1 MENLTRF
8 DPFERDPFEEALGG
22 LLPTFFQPVTGR
34 RREPSIK
41 FDVWETEDAYLVSAE
56 VPGVRKEDLQVS
68 LSGNQVSIAGEQRK
82 EVDVK
87 AKAEMLLNERRYGKM
102 QRTIALPL
110 EIDESS
116 AQARH
121 ADGVLHLTLPKKAS
135 SLAKRIEIR

>member
-1 MENLTRF
+1 MANLTRF

-22 LLPTFFQPVTGR
+22 LLSTSFQPVAGR

-87 AKAEMLLNERRYGKM
+87 AKAEKLLN
-102 QRTIALPL
+102 
-110 EIDESS
+110 
-116 AQARH
+116 
-121 ADGVLHLTLPKKAS
+121 DGMDSPRSFCGIIVPS
-135 SLAKRIEIR
+135 